1 MYAHFSCTLI
11 QKFNQINLPC
21 SFPALFK
28 VTLVLQAYL
37 GISIFAKEKMAF
49 YFLGE
54 IDAVMHAHGLE
65 IFQWMPKHN
74 TSTFSSYRGPEK
86 CMIFLECTGT
96 VHLIM
101 KHNTKN

>member
-37 GISIFAKEKMAF
+37 GISIFTKEKMAF